1 MYCNPRTSFA
11 SEIISSLEMGILGMK
26 ILRKRAFW
34 LFFLLWN
41 TIQAQIRYT
50 IPEELKEGAV
60 VGNIAEDLGLKAS
73 EIFVRKLRIASEAG
87 KQYFSVDL
95 RRGELVVNER
105 IDRESLCGQS
115 ASCLLPLQVVI
126 EEPLQLYRVEVEVQD
141 INDNGPIFLSTER
154 VLNVAESTTTGARFL
169 LTSAKDPDVGSN
181 SLSSYK
187 LNKNDFFS
195 LNVKTNRDGTK
206 IPELILQKALDRE
219 KQAVHH
225 LVLTAIDG
233 GNPVRSGTTEV
244 TVQVLDNND
253 NAPIFE
259 KSLYECS
266 LLENSPK
273 STVVIIVKAG
283 DTDEG
288 ANGAMQYTFAEQT
301 PDFIHEMF
309 SIDSESGQIT
319 LTANLDYEESHTYE
333 FNIRATDKGIPA
345 MEGHCSIRVEILD
358 VNDNAPEIV
367 LTSLPNP
374 VKEDASL
381 GTVVALIGAKDLDSV
396 ENGKVSL
403 SLIGEHPFKL
413 KPSYADNY
421 AILTDSE
428 LDRELFSE
436 YKLKIIASDSG
447 SPPLTSKKELIVRV
461 LDVNDNPP
469 VFSQPSYTVYV
480 RENNAAGS
488 IMCSV
493 SASDPDIGE
502 NAKISYSILDSKVH
516 DVSVS
521 SYIYINSDNGSIY
534 SMHSFDYEKLKV
546 FQIQVQAKDHGSPS
560 LSSNVTVHVF
570 ILDQNDNA
578 PAVIYPSVV
587 MGSVSHQKM
596 PRSAKA
602 GHLTTKIS
610 AVDADS
616 GHNAWISYRL
626 EEATDSSLFSVN
638 LYTGE
643 VRTKRAV
650 SEQDDSTQRLL
661 IEIQDNGEPV
671 QSATVTVN
679 ILLED
684 GLHEPISDFRQKTAE
699 PSKINSKITFYL
711 IISLASVS
719 VMSLLTFLILV
730 VKCVRN
736 SRSSS
741 SCCIRR
747 ADSDG
752 YKNPNR
758 NLQLQLNTDGPI
770 KYVEVLGGDMLSQ
783 SQSFRSCLSP
793 VSEFSDFTLVKPS
806 STTDFQDMINVL
818 DASLPDSAWTF
829 ESQQQKPPNNDWRF
843 TQQGQRPG
851 PSGQYRLVP
860 HYSTQRSN
868 NTGTTDR
875 QNNGTYRY
883 STSTQQRWTPYGKAR
898 AGPHPEGAG
907 GAIVGTGPWPNPPT
921 EAEQLQAL
929 MAAANEVSEATAT
942 LGPRYNAQFPMQHVP
957 DYRQNVY
964 IPGSTATLTAN
975 PQQMMPQ
982 PALQGP
988 PQAMPQVDVPNAAQT
1003 PASKK
1008 KSTKKDKK

>member
-1 MYCNPRTSFA
+1 
-11 SEIISSLEMGILGMK
+11 MK
-26 ILRKRAFW
+26 ILHKRAFW

-60 VGNIAEDLGLKAS
+60 VGSIAEDLGLKAS

-126 EEPLQLYRVEVEVQD
+126 EEPLRLYRVEVEVQD

-195 LNVKTNRDGTK
+195 LNVKTNRDGVK
-206 IPELILQKALDRE
+206 IPELLLQKALDRE

-233 GNPVRSGTTEV
+233 GNPARSGTTEV

-283 DTDEG
+283 DADEG
-288 ANGAMQYTFAEQT
+288 ANGAKQYTFAEQT

-319 LTANLDYEESHTYE
+319 VTGNLDYEESHTYE
-333 FNIRATDKGIPA
+333 FNVRATDKGIPA

-367 LTSLPNP
+367 LTSSPNP

-428 LDRELFSE
+428 LDRELFPE
-436 YKLKIIASDSG
+436 YKLKIVASDSG
-447 SPPLTSKKELIVRV
+447 SPPLTSKKELIVKV

-502 NAKISYSILDSKVH
+502 NAKISYSILDSKVQ

-578 PAVIYPSVV
+578 PAVIYPSAV

-626 EEATDSSLFSVN
+626 VEATDSSLFSVN

-650 SEQDDSTQRLL
+650 SEQDDSSQRLL

-699 PSKINSKITFYL
+699 PSKRNSKITFYL

-719 VMSLLTFLILV
+719 VLSLLTFLILV

-806 STTDFQDMINVL
+806 STTDFKDMINVL

-829 ESQQQKPPNNDWRF
+829 ESQQVSILF
-843 TQQGQRPG
+843 E
-851 PSGQYRLVP
+851 LVIEDK
-860 HYSTQRSN
+860 R
-868 NTGTTDR
+868 
-875 QNNGTYRY
+875 
-883 STSTQQRWTPYGKAR
+883 
-898 AGPHPEGAG
+898 
-907 GAIVGTGPWPNPPT
+907 AIV
-921 EAEQLQAL
+921 
-929 MAAANEVSEATAT
+929 SI
-942 LGPRYNAQFPMQHVP
+942 
-957 DYRQNVY
+957 Y
-964 IPGSTATLTAN
+964 IF
-975 PQQMMPQ
+975 
-982 PALQGP
+982 ALQCITWLFTVCFISARTIAVVLKVNTNDRYLLAYFYCLGCCL
-988 PQAMPQVDVPNAAQT
+988 D
-1003 PASKK
+1003 S
-1008 KSTKKDKK
+1008 